1 MTTKD
6 IFSVVI
12 RIVGLGFLYQGLAFV
27 PVAITRF
34 CPIFPIPFRYLDFRS
49 LLPSLFQIGW
59 PLTVAWWMLRGA
71 PWLMR
76 LAYPQS
82 ENKTPAETS
91 AGVREN

>member
-1 MTTKD
+1 MTSKD

-12 RIVGLGFLYQGLAFV
+12 RIVGLCFLYQGLAFV

-34 CPIFPIPFRYLDFRS
+34 CPIFPIPLRYLDFRS

-76 LAYPQS
+76 LAYPQTQS
-82 ENKTPAETS
+82 KTPAETP
-91 AGVREN
+91 AGVKEN